1 MFGRSL
7 GPKMHVPEDG
17 IVLRSTFNVLGLGMN
32 NESDAASG
40 TEAAVFNQE
49 GTVKAWDDDYYH
61 PVAVKYYDAA
71 IPAMLKELGLSPGD
85 RVLDAGCG
93 PGVHSIRAAAYG
105 CYVTAMDLSSTML
118 RHAGSRAKAVG
129 LADRIEFRQG
139 DLTAPDLGNVFDA
152 VFSWGVVIHVPDTE
166 AALDGLASL
175 VAPGGRLSLQVLNA
189 RSLDYRAEGFFRR
202 LLRRP
207 LAEPV
212 ETKLGS
218 GNWYKLGDERLWVLR
233 FDMDALDKAMKIR
246 GFSLVS
252 RRPAEFSEFQRRLPG
267 MLRRPLLHLN
277 TLIYRL
283 RLFTGLS
290 ATQIIFYHRD
300 R

>member
-1 MFGRSL
+1 MSMKNEIASL
-7 GPKMHVPEDG
+7 KTTD
-17 IVLRSTFNVLGLGMN
+17 S
-32 NESDAASG
+32 
-40 TEAAVFNQE
+40 AVFNQE
-49 GTVKAWDDDYYH
+49 STVKSWDDDYYH

-71 IPAMLKELGLSPGD
+71 IPAMLKEMGLSPGD

-105 CYVTAMDLSSTML
+105 CNVTAIDLSSTML
-118 RHAGSRAKAVG
+118 RHAGSRAEAAG
-129 LADRIEFRQG
+129 LANRIEFRQA
-139 DLTAPDLGNVFDA
+139 DLTALDLGNVFDA
-152 VFSWGVVIHVPDTE
+152 VFSWGVVIHVPDTD

-175 VAPGGRLSLQVLNA
+175 VAPSGRLSLQVSNA
-189 RSLDYRAEGFFRR
+189 RSLDYRVEKFLRR

-207 LAEPV
+207 LAEAV
-212 ETKLGS
+212 DTDLGS

-233 FDMDALDKAMKIR
+233 FEMDALDKAMRAR

-267 MLRRPLLHLN
+267 MLRGPLLHLN

-283 RLFTGLS
+283 RLFAGLS
-290 ATQIIFYHRD
+290 ATQIVLYRRD
-300 R
+300 SLSTSA

>member
-1 MFGRSL
+1 MSNDSNA
-7 GPKMHVPEDG
+7 VP
-17 IVLRSTFNVLGLGMN
+17 
-32 NESDAASG
+32 G

-49 GTVKAWDDDYYH
+49 GTVKTWDDDYYH
-61 PVAVKYYDAA
+61 PIAIKYYDAA
-71 IPAMLKELGLSPGD
+71 IPQMLKEMGLSSGD

-105 CYVTAMDLSSTML
+105 CKVTAMDLSSTML
-118 RHAGSRAKAVG
+118 RHAASRAKAAS
-129 LADRIEFRQG
+129 LEDRIEFRQG
-139 DLTAPDLGNVFDA
+139 DLTKPDLGEQFGA

-175 VAPGGRLSLQVLNA
+175 VAPGGRLTLQVMND
-189 RSLDYRAEGFFRR
+189 RSFDYRFEKLLRK

-207 LAEPV
+207 FAELV

-218 GNWYKLGDERLWVLR
+218 GNWYQLGDERLWVLR
-233 FDMDALDKAMKIR
+233 FNMGALDKAMKSR

-267 MLRRPLLHLN
+267 ALRRPVLHLN

-283 RLFTGLS
+283 RILTGLS
-290 ATQIIFYHRD
+290 ATQMIFYSRD
-300 R
+300 A